1 MKSQLGRYR
10 ADFEVADKHFRKAC
24 LCVADFDNLY
34 FMMSTEQVETA
45 VSLETQETAKKTPL
59 KLRIDIIA
67 GNVIKCWHFGGN
79 LCILSVA
86 IVLHKVARQ
95 S

>member
-10 ADFEVADKHFRKAC
+10 ADFEVTDKHFRKAC

-45 VSLETQETAKKTPL
+45 VSLETQETAKKNTP
-59 KLRIDIIA
+59 KTS
-67 GNVIKCWHFGGN
+67 N
-79 LCILSVA
+79 
-86 IVLHKVARQ
+86 
-95 S
+95 